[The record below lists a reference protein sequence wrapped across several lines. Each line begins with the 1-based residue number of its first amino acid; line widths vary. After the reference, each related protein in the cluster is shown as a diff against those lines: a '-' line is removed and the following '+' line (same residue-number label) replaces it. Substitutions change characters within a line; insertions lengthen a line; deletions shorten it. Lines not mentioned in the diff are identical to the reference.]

1 MSGVWIDDTDVVD
14 VDVRFLGLWKNNA
27 DGVDVDVLF
36 LGLWKNSTDVVDVDV
51 DVLFLGLWKNRDVDE
66 TLSMK
71 FKPSSPHILE
81 FYRFF

>member
-36 LGLWKNSTDVVDVDV
+36 LGLWKN
-51 DVLFLGLWKNRDVDE
+51 RDVDE